1 LASRAEIMN
10 FLRRSGHKMVPF
22 SLLSI
27 LLIFYIT
34 FLFNFT
40 ASILLMLFI
49 LISTILFFDDKTSI
63 DLILKVP
70 KKLAIFN
77 GFREIFIVSM
87 LLIIYLL
94 MRIWGYE
101 GSFAIFILVILLT
114 CLGKLIIDFMK
125 LLSKETYIIRFL
137 ASYLIGFLIM
147 SLLGMLF
154 TLIGYQNTYNYLFL
168 FVIIITFITLAFL
181 YFILRRK
188 QMVFITNIKLS
199 IKFFDLLLLFSIF
212 VIFGLSFF
220 QFYPSL
226 LMLPG
231 LDINFHYTYA
241 NTLFSTKL
249 NKPITPYIL
258 FHLFLIFVQKVS
270 GQNDFVTIFQALYPF
285 VALLPL
291 AYYEFN
297 SMLLGSRKKAF
308 ISTMFFILYSNIF
321 FLIYYEKIF
330 ISSAEALQ
338 SLYRL
343 EASLFNSRFN
353 WVHIVYLYFS
363 EYIPAVTSFLLSLYL
378 IIKDYKQYEAVEKSY
393 LILFILFV
401 FIAFLSHLIEAVLLG
416 ILIGVL
422 IFLKKVRRSYVISYM
437 ISLVI
442 INIFILYSNG
452 VFTFKLQV
460 FVTTAGIIFWL
471 SLMTG
476 LRKYIDRKLFMK
488 LHLMDSFK
496 YVLAIFLVIIYYFL
510 TLVGLIVVQDFNF
523 WNIAPLGIVPW
534 YLYSGFLGFVGLLAI
549 SSISSLDGISFGD
562 FLVLTFVLLIILGRF
577 ISFIN
582 LNLIYLSIHEGR
594 LLGYIII
601 FMSPLAAYAL
611 AQLLDN
617 HQITSYHARVRAVQI
632 IASFAL
638 CFLTVFYSFGG
649 YVLSFT
655 YWKNMIQTYKM
666 DELDFSLINFARS
679 LNGSFVIPPTRT
691 ELVMTH
697 VGLMFPDDIFSYFLF
712 LDRSPSSLLSLYR
725 IGNIS
730 NLYLVLSKND
740 LNIFK
745 DSFIISHLQEFS
757 TLVYTNNKYYVFK
770 INYLGIN
777 ETSKSLNYQEF
788 RGWMKSF
795 EVNGSLL
802 MNFTTSELKI
812 SFNKTNIKVIYF
824 VNGNKIEEVAQDLEI
839 DGNCSVLIYGRIEA
853 DVQDYSALTLRIIN
867 LSYFE
872 IDNNTKDLLFLK
884 IQTNNIT
891 KRIKTERIL
900 LHSSMPLYVQM
911 GSFSDMLSISMNGQ
925 AKLYALYDRYLLQQN
940 GQDLYLFGKAQMKL
954 LPIGGYILIKSLA
967 LKATVERIPPVIKE
981 PKFSLSILISKNAF
995 ISFLL
1000 LLPMLFL
1007 LMKIINNILKEKRK
1021 IV

>member
-1 LASRAEIMN
+1 MN
-10 FLRRSGHKMVPF
+10 FLRHSGHKMMLFILFSIPF
-22 SLLSI
+22 
-27 LLIFYIT
+27 IFYIT
-34 FLFNFT
+34 FLFNLT

-70 KKLAIFN
+70 KEVVIFK
-77 GFREIFIVSM
+77 GFIEIFIVFM
-87 LLIIYLL
+87 LLTIYLL

-114 CLGKLIIDFMK
+114 SIGKLIINFMRP
-125 LLSKETYIIRFL
+125 LSEETYIIRFL
-137 ASYLIGFLIM
+137 ASYLIGFSIM
-147 SLLGMLF
+147 SFLGMLF
-154 TLIGYQNTYNYLFL
+154 TLIGYQNNYVYLIL
-168 FVIIITFITLAFL
+168 FVIIITFIILPFL
-181 YFILRRK
+181 YIYLRRK
-188 QMVFITNIKLS
+188 QIVSKTHIKLS
-199 IKFFDLLLLFSIF
+199 IKFFDLLMIFSIL

-220 QFYPSL
+220 QFYPGL
-226 LMLPG
+226 LMLLG
-231 LDINFHYTYA
+231 LDINFHYAYA
-241 NTLFSTKL
+241 NILFSTKL

-285 VALLPL
+285 VVLLPL

-297 SMLLGSRKKAF
+297 SILLGSRKKAF

-321 FLIYYEKIF
+321 FLIYYEKNF

-353 WVHIVYLYFS
+353 WVHYVFLYFS

-378 IIKDYKQYEAVEKSY
+378 IIKDYKQFEAVEKSY
-393 LILFILFV
+393 LILFILCV

-422 IFLKKVRRSYVISYM
+422 IFLKRIRRSYVISYM
-437 ISLVI
+437 LSLVI
-442 INIFILYSNG
+442 VNIFILYSKA
-452 VFTFKLQV
+452 VVSFKLQV
-460 FVTTAGIIFWL
+460 FVTTSGIIFWL
-471 SLMTG
+471 FLITE
-476 LRKYIDRKLFMK
+476 LRKYIDRKLSMK
-488 LHLMDSFK
+488 LHLRDNFK
-496 YVLAIFLVIIYYFL
+496 YKLAVFLVFIYYFL
-510 TLVGLIVVQDFNF
+510 SFVGLIVVQDFNF

-534 YLYSGFLGFVGLLAI
+534 YLYPGFLGFVGLLAI
-549 SSISSLDGISFGD
+549 SSISSLDDISFGD
-562 FLVLTFVLLIILGRF
+562 FLVFTSVLLIILGRL

-594 LLGYIII
+594 LLGYIIM
-601 FMSPLAAYAL
+601 FMSPLAAYAFV
-611 AQLLDN
+611 QLLDN
-617 HQITSYHARVRAVQI
+617 HQITSYHTKVRAVQI
-632 IASFAL
+632 IASFVL

-649 YVLSFT
+649 YVISFT
-655 YWKNMIQTYKM
+655 YWKNIIQTNRM
-666 DELDFSLINFARS
+666 DERDFSLINFARS
-679 LNGSFVIPPTRT
+679 LNGSFVIPPSRT

-712 LDRSPSSLLSLYR
+712 LDKSPSSLLSLY
-725 IGNIS
+725 GKSNIS

-740 LNIFK
+740 LNTFK
-745 DSFIISHLQEFS
+745 NSFIISHLQEFS

-770 INYLGIN
+770 INHLGIN

-788 RGWMKSF
+788 RGWMKKF

-802 MNFTTSELKI
+802 MNFTTSELKL
-812 SFNKTNIKVIYF
+812 SLNKTNIKVIYF
-824 VNGNKIEEVAQDLEI
+824 VNENKIEEVAQDLEI
-839 DGNCSVLIYGRIEA
+839 DGNFSVLIYGKTVAEA
-853 DVQDYSALTLRIIN
+853 QDYSAITLRIIN

-872 IDNNTKDLLFLK
+872 IDNNTKDLLVLK
-884 IQTNNIT
+884 IQTKNVT
-891 KRIKTERIL
+891 RRIKTDRIL
-900 LHSSMPLYVQM
+900 LQSSMPLYVQI

-925 AKLYALYDRYLLQQN
+925 AKLYALYDRYLLLQN
-940 GQDLYLFGKAQMKL
+940 GQDLYLFGKAQMIL

-967 LKATVERIPPVIKE
+967 LKATLERVPPIIKE
-981 PKFSLSILISKNAF
+981 PQFSLPILISKNAF
-995 ISFLL
+995 ISFLM

-1007 LMKIINNILKEKRK
+1007 IMKIINNVLKEKRK